1 MVYNS
6 CSKLELRSVNV
17 WIVNVWGGPTPP
29 REMTAERIKTLRERK
44 GLTQSTLARMIG
56 ITRSSVNAWEM
67 GISTPSTQY
76 LVELA
81 KIFNVSTDYLLGL
94 EATSSINTD
103 GLSEEDILAV
113 HMLVEQLRKKN
124 Q

>member
-1 MVYNS
+1 M
-6 CSKLELRSVNV
+6 CELLMYGAVL
-17 WIVNVWGGPTPP
+17 PPP

-67 GISTPSTQY
+67 GLSTPSTQY
-76 LVELA
+76 LIELS
-81 KIFNVSTDYLLGL
+81 KYFNVSTDYLLGL
-94 EATSSINTD
+94 EATSTINTD

>member
-1 MVYNS
+1 MCECLGMYGDI
-6 CSKLELRSVNV
+6 L
-17 WIVNVWGGPTPP
+17 GGPITPP
-29 REMTAERIKTLRERK
+29 NKREMTSERIKTLRERK

-67 GISTPSTQY
+67 GISTPSTRY

-81 KIFNVSTDYLLGL
+81 KIFHVSTDYLLGL

>member
-1 MVYNS
+1 MGS
-6 CSKLELRSVNV
+6 ILGSP
-17 WIVNVWGGPTPP
+17 ITPP
-29 REMTAERIKTLRERK
+29 NKREMTSERIKTLRERK

-67 GISTPSTQY
+67 GISTPSTKY

-81 KIFNVSTDYLLGL
+81 MIFNVSTDYLLGL